1 MANSIFNDQ
10 AQQELKEDFI
20 KIVMETAAQLVLDKT
35 NKRWLRKKDVLEYIH
50 ISGPTL
56 DTWVRQGGLKLS
68 IIGGVI
74 LFDKREIDAF
84 VLKYQQ

>member
-20 KIVMETAAQLVLDKT
+20 KIVMDTANQLVLDRT
-35 NKRWLRKKDVLEYIH
+35 NKRWLRKKDVLEYVH

-56 DTWVRQGGLKLS
+56 DAWVRQGLLVA
-68 IIGGVI
+68 IVNGVI
-74 LFDKREIDAF
+74 LFDKTEIDAF
-84 VLKYQQ
+84 ILKYQQ

>member
-20 KIVMETAAQLVLDKT
+20 KIVMDTANQLVSDKT
-35 NKRWLRKKDVLEYIH
+35 NKRWLRKKDVLEYVH

-56 DTWVRQGGLKLS
+56 DQWTRQGLKVSLVN
-68 IIGGVI
+68 GVI

-84 VLKYQQ
+84 ILKYQQ